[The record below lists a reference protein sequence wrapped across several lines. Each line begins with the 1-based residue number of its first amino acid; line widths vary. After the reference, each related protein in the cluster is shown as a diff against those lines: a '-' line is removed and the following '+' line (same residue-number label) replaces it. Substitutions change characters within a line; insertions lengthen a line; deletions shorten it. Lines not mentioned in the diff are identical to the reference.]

1 MVSPGSFILPTTCTN
16 EEISCAAF
24 GDLADGT
31 YTIDIVNHGASRPV
45 HLTGFPESVKE
56 LRMYV
61 TDSKRGMEEGK
72 RVRVSDGEAKFTLG
86 EFSFTG
92 LISAK

>member
-1 MVSPGSFILPTTCTN
+1 
-16 EEISCAAF
+16 
-24 GDLADGT
+24 
-31 YTIDIVNHGASRPV
+31 
-45 HLTGFPESVKE
+45 
-56 LRMYV
+56 
-61 TDSKRGMEEGK
+61 MEEGK